1 MNPKSTTTWQPRGLT
16 NPMAP
21 EALQGVHSQQS
32 TLVMAGPGSGK
43 TELLAQRASFLLE
56 TGACPVPQ
64 RILAISF
71 KRDAAYNLRERVRRR
86 CGPKLAERF
95 DSYTFDG
102 WGKGLLDRFRLAL
115 PPELSPTANYEV
127 AFALTEE
134 RNLRNL
140 LRAGCAAAGVARERI
155 EGASKE
161 RLQQFFSTYVL
172 GYALY
177 PAAASTSD
185 QSLLALAQYF
195 WHTALHA
202 GSRSKLEFSMI
213 SALAQLLLR
222 TNNLLV
228 LALRNTYGTVFLD
241 EFQDTTTLQYQLLL
255 AAFQGS
261 SATLTAVGD
270 TKQRIMLW
278 AGASSQVFKQFNT
291 DFGAQTV
298 RLAINY
304 RSAPRLVAIQQH
316 LINALDRD
324 SPQVQPANIWEP
336 HEGECRILA
345 YPDNNA
351 EATHLA
357 QLMGEWLAQGG
368 ITPSEICVIVRQ
380 RTAEYT
386 RSLQQAL
393 IQLGVHSQ
401 VQDTIQDLRTEP
413 LAVMVVDAFRWCTAT
428 QAPKS
433 WQTLLA
439 RYLRARGVEDVQLS
453 VQKTRSITEELTRF
467 LTLLRPRLLAT
478 TTTAEV
484 EGLIRDLLGFLG
496 EAAFCLTHEQYRQP
510 AFLHKTVIDCA
521 RQLALTRTKHADWEA
536 ALDEFSGIHAIPMM
550 TIHKS
555 KGLEYHTVIF
565 LGLED
570 YPFFGIGEGTDEEE
584 CNFFVAFSRAKKRV
598 VFTHCATRFNA
609 QGIGTPQTRTAVDGL
624 FQLLSAAGVQ
634 EDQPLVA
641 AAAESVL

>member
-1 MNPKSTTTWQPRGLT
+1 
-16 NPMAP
+16 MAP
-21 EALQGVHSQQS
+21 EALQGVHSLQS
-32 TLVMAGPGSGK
+32 TLVMAGPGAGK

-56 TGACPVPQ
+56 TGACPAPQ

-102 WGKGLLDRFRLAL
+102 WGKGLVDRFRLAL
-115 PPELSPTANYEV
+115 PPELCPTANYEV

-134 RNLRNL
+134 HNLRNQ
-140 LRAGCAAAGVARERI
+140 LRAGCATAGVTRERI
-155 EGASKE
+155 EGASKAQ
-161 RLQQFFSTYVL
+161 LQQFFSMYVL
-172 GYALY
+172 GHALY
-177 PAAASTSD
+177 PAAARASD
-185 QSLLALAQYF
+185 QSLLALAKYF
-195 WHTALHA
+195 WRITLHT

-222 TNNLLV
+222 TNDLLV
-228 LALRNTYGTVFLD
+228 LALRNTYSTVFLD
-241 EFQDTTTLQYQLLL
+241 EFQDTTTLQYQLLR

-261 SATLTAVGD
+261 AATLTAVGD

-278 AGASSQVFKQFNT
+278 AGASPQVFEQFSA
-291 DFGAQTV
+291 DFEAQSV

-304 RSAPRLVAIQQH
+304 RSAPRLVAIQQY
-316 LINALDRD
+316 LINALDHN
-324 SPQVQPANIWEP
+324 SPQVQPATTWEP

-345 YPDNNA
+345 YPDNRT

-357 QLMGEWLAQGG
+357 QLIGEWLVQDA
-368 ITPSEICVIVRQ
+368 IKPNEVCVIVRQ
-380 RTAEYT
+380 RTADYT
-386 RSLQQAL
+386 RPLQQAL
-393 IQLGVHSQ
+393 SQLGVHSQ

-413 LAVMVVDAFRWCTAT
+413 LSVMVVDAFRWCTAP
-428 QAPKS
+428 QAPKN
-433 WQTLLA
+433 WQALLA

-453 VQKTRSITEELTRF
+453 AQKARRITEELTHF
-467 LTLLRPRLLAT
+467 LTLLRPRLLAST
-478 TTTAEV
+478 VTAEV
-484 EGLIRDLLGFLG
+484 ESIIRELLGFLG

-510 AFLHKTVIDCA
+510 AFLHKTVVDCA
-521 RQLALTRTKHADWEA
+521 RQLALTRTKHVDWKA
-536 ALDEFSGIHAIPMM
+536 ALDEFTGIHAIPMM

-555 KGLEYHTVIF
+555 KGLEYHTVVF

-570 YPFFGIGEGTDEEE
+570 YPFFGIGAGNDEEE

-609 QGIGTPQTRTAVDGL
+609 QGLGAPQTRTAVDGL
-624 FQLLSAAGVQ
+624 FQLLSAAGVR
-634 EDQPLVA
+634 EDQLLGTLID
-641 AAAESVL
+641 EINTL